1 MGLLLGVV
9 PLQAEHLHAHQR
21 VCEEERQRSRLARLL
36 ADHGHGVQVLELLRQ
51 DVVNI
56 SDTVCRVSDRDLVEE
71 MTCDLDIDCLSLN
84 QR

>member
-9 PLQAEHLHAHQR
+9 PLQALHLHAHQR
-21 VCEEERQRSRLARLL
+21 VREEERQRSRLARLL
-36 ADHGHGVQVLELLRQ
+36 GYLGHGVQVLELLRQ

-56 SDTVCRVSDRDLVEE
+56 SDSLCRVSDRDLVEE

-84 QR
+84 KR

>member
-21 VCEEERQRSRLARLL
+21 VREEERQRRRLAQLL
-36 ADHGHGVQVLELLRQ
+36 ADLGHGVQVLELLRQ

-84 QR
+84 KR

>member
-9 PLQAEHLHAHQR
+9 PLQAFHLHAHQR
-21 VCEEERQRSRLARLL
+21 VREEERQRSRLARLL

-56 SDTVCRVSDRDLVEE
+56 SDSVCRVSDRDLVEE
-71 MTCDLDIDCLSLN
+71 MSCDLDIDCLSLN
-84 QR
+84 KR